1 MANEG
6 DGKLTTKFGA
16 RFAEIA
22 VKMNFI
28 NPEQAKEAI
37 SEQMDD
43 NLSNKP
49 HRLIGR
55 ILMDR
60 GWMTPQQIDLV
71 LTDLLERQ
79 QR

>member
-6 DGKLTTKFGA
+6 DGKLTEKYGG
-16 RFAEIA
+16 RFAEVA
-22 VKMNFI
+22 VKMDFI

-55 ILMDR
+55 ILMDK

-71 LTDLLERQ
+71 LTELLERQ
-79 QR
+79 KS

>member
-1 MANEG
+1 MANEV
-6 DGKLTTKFGA
+6 DRELSEKYCA

-22 VKMNFI
+22 VKKEFI
-28 NPEQAKEAI
+28 NSGQAKEAI

-43 NLSNKP
+43 DLNNKP

-55 ILMDR
+55 ILMDK

-71 LTDLLERQ
+71 LNDLFKMNKD
-79 QR
+79 